1 MRCPGLLYSG
11 TVLSLWRTQVLS
23 CCEAGRIRVQLAC
36 MPYRPREL
44 VIRARETATMLLA
57 ALDRNEMVARFL
69 DMYAAEHR
77 RPGRADQPAF
87 YRDQLQNIR
96 REAIL
101 ASVLR
106 IEAALPARLKVS
118 VTVRGARR
126 PQKKKKKGQKGAR
139 SSPRKAKPSME
150 LAIPFLDLFREEF
163 FVALGQALEWD
174 NEDAQQFWRDLD
186 FYEKLTPRESR
197 RSSNHGSRAPAT
209 GPFVDRVAM
218 LLDPSLMEQA
228 RRAAGKFQIELNA
241 GADQVLR
248 RVFSR
253 RRAN

>member
-1 MRCPGLLYSG
+1 
-11 TVLSLWRTQVLS
+11 
-23 CCEAGRIRVQLAC
+23 

-44 VIRARETATMLLA
+44 VIRAREAATLLLA
-57 ALDRNEMVARFL
+57 ALDRNEMVARFI

-106 IEAALPARLKVS
+106 IEAALPARLRVS
-118 VTVRGARR
+118 VTVRSARR
-126 PQKKKKKGQKGAR
+126 PLKKRKKGKKAR
-139 SSPRKAKPSME
+139 SSPPRRAKPSME

-174 NEDAQQFWRDLD
+174 NEDVQQFWRDLE

-197 RSSNHGSRAPAT
+197 SSNGSRVPVS

-228 RRAAGKFQIELNA
+228 RRAAGKFQLELNV

-253 RRAN
+253 RRPN